1 MRDTG
6 PFILGLDI
14 GVQSI
19 GWAVVDLDEAN
30 NPVGVRRVGVRCFD
44 SGVGSEKQI
53 EMGKDESANSKRRLA
68 RQQRRQ
74 IWRRARRQA
83 KVFGILQRHGLLPAG
98 PARTPQE
105 RHQLLVALDQQLIG
119 EMDAGQDRLVHHLL
133 PYRLRARALDN
144 PLTPYML
151 GRALIHLAQRRGFL
165 SNKKAQKEDE
175 EEGKVKA
182 GIAELS
188 EEMARVGARTLGE
201 YFSKLDPEQ
210 QRIRGRWT
218 GRAMFEREFEL
229 IWQTQSPHLPA
240 LTEQLKRELH
250 RALFFQRPL
259 KSQKGLVGRCDL
271 EPNCRRAPWA
281 SIPAQR
287 FRFLQ
292 KLNDLEVIEPDGLV
306 RPLTPEER
314 EKLIAAAQSNGEL
327 TFNAIRK
334 LLGFKKPRGAE
345 RGYEFNLEAG
355 GEKKILGNTTS
366 ARLFKALGDRWT
378 ALPESDRERLVDE
391 MLAFEREDAL
401 AQRLVTAW
409 RFDESTASTAATTRL
424 EQGYCALS
432 RKALRKVLPG
442 METGERFATVRKR
455 IYGEQFAATRARDLL
470 PPVREVVPSLR
481 NPVVLRALT
490 EVRKV
495 VNAVTRHF
503 GKPELVRIELARDMK
518 RGRKLREKIY
528 KEMRENEKRRI
539 DAKKRVLAEIGSG
552 DPAPGDVLKMLLA
565 DECNWECP
573 YTGRPITPAT
583 LLGASPQFDIE
594 HIIPFSRSLDN
605 SFGNKTL
612 CHHEENRNVKRNRTP
627 FEAYGSGER
636 WSEIIRRVRRF
647 QGPAARSKLRKF
659 LLEEVPEDFAQRQL
673 NDTRYISR
681 LAAEYVGLLFGG
693 KVDAQ
698 HRLRVQ
704 VSSGGVTAWLRD
716 EWGLNGVLGDGRGK
730 ERSDHRHHAV
740 DAVAIALAGPR
751 TVRELSLA
759 AQRAGELGH
768 RLLAAID
775 PPWPDFLE
783 RVRGLVDATSISYRV
798 DRRIRG
804 GLHEETLYSE
814 PQSSISE
821 RGRAAEY
828 RHVRKRLDQMSADEV
843 EAIVDPRIRG
853 LVQEKL
859 MQLGGDPKKAF
870 ADACNHPYM
879 RTVDGRVIPIHKARI
894 RKNVATV
901 ALGDESRRR
910 HVAPGSNHHMEI
922 IATTSRNGEETWEGH
937 VVTLLEAAR
946 RMRCGEPVV
955 KKDHGPGKRFV
966 FSLANNEYVQ
976 MASDGGPCRLY
987 RVTVISGNQ
996 IEFRL
1001 HSDARPNNVVKKIK
1015 GARVRMSP
1023 GSMLKARA
1031 RKVAVDPL
1039 GNVLPAS
1046 D

>member
-1 MRDTG
+1 MGNTG

-83 KVFGILQRHGLLPAG
+83 KVFRILQRHCLLPAG
-98 PARTPQE
+98 PARTSQE
-105 RHQLLVALDQQLIG
+105 RHELLLALDQQLIG
-119 EMDAGQDRLVHHLL
+119 EMDGGQDRLVHHLL
-133 PYRLRARALDN
+133 PYRLRARALDA

-201 YFSKLDPEQ
+201 YFARLDPEQ

-218 GRAMFEREFEL
+218 GRAMFEHEFEL
-229 IWQTQSPHLPA
+229 IWQAQSPHLPA
-240 LTEQLKRELH
+240 LTNELKRELD

-306 RPLTPEER
+306 RSPTPEER
-314 EKLIAAAQSNGEL
+314 EKLIAAAESNGEL
-327 TFNAIRK
+327 TFSAIRK
-334 LLGFKKPRGAE
+334 LLGLTKPRGAE

-366 ARLFKALGDRWT
+366 ARLFKALGDRWI

-391 MLAFEREDAL
+391 ILAFEREDAL

-409 RFDESTASTAATTRL
+409 GFDEGTASTAATTRF

-442 METGERFATVRKR
+442 MEAGERFATVRKR
-455 IYGEQFAATRARDLL
+455 IYGEQFAASKPHELL
-470 PPVREVVPSLR
+470 PPVCDVVSSLR

-495 VNAVTRHF
+495 VNAIVRQY
-503 GKPELVRIELARDMK
+503 GKPELVRVELARDMK
-518 RGRKLREKIY
+518 RGRKLREKLF
-528 KEMRENEKRRI
+528 KEMRENEKRRK
-539 DAKKRVLAEIGSG
+539 AQKEALKELGFS
-552 DPAPGDVLKMLLA
+552 DPTPGDILKMLLA

-636 WSEIIRRVRRF
+636 WGEIIRRVRRF

-693 KVDAQ
+693 KVDPQ
-698 HRLRVQ
+698 HRLRIQ
-704 VSSGGVTAWLRD
+704 VNSGGVTAWLRD

-730 ERSDHRHHAV
+730 ERIDHRHHAV
-740 DAVAIALAGPR
+740 DAVAIALAGPS

-759 AQRAGELGH
+759 AQRAGDLGH

-783 RVRGLVDATSISYRV
+783 QVGGLIHATNVSYRV
-798 DRRIRG
+798 DRRVQG
-804 GLHEETLYSE
+804 SLHALTNYSE
-814 PQSSISE
+814 PHKTLDSK
-821 RGRAAEY
+821 GKTAEY
-828 RHVRKRLDQMSADEV
+828 RHVRKRLDDMSAREI
-843 EAIVDPRIRG
+843 EMIVDCRIRR

-859 MQLGGDPKKAF
+859 IQLGGDPDKAF
-870 ADACNHPYM
+870 SDVANHPYM
-879 RTVDGRVIPIHKARI
+879 RTVDGRLIPIHKARI
-894 RKNVATV
+894 RTNDATV
-901 ALGDESRRR
+901 AVGSSGRTR
-910 HVAPGSNHHMEI
+910 HVKPGSNHHVEI
-922 IATTSRNGEETWEGH
+922 VATIDHNGIESWEDH
-937 VVTLLEAAR
+937 PVTLLEAAR
-946 RMRCGEPVV
+946 RIRCGEPVV
-955 KKDHGPGKRFV
+955 RKNHGPGKQFL

-976 MASDGGPCRLY
+976 MARRGGDCRLY
-987 RVTVISGNQ
+987 RVTGISKGD

-1001 HSDARPNNVVKKIK
+1001 HSDARPISMFKK
-1015 GARVRMSP
+1015 
-1023 GSMLKARA
+1023 LKEPRPRETPRTLCQARA